1 MWNGTNYY
9 SIPTATTLP
18 ELVGKFCATLLDEL
32 IGKLIATGLTTSHIQ
47 DSKALKKPTKLP
59 TFNHKC
65 E

>member
-1 MWNGTNYY
+1 M
-9 SIPTATTLP
+9 
-18 ELVGKFCATLLDEL
+18 VGKIDYEKVNDL
-32 IGKLIATGLTTSHIQ
+32 IVKQIATRLTPSHIQ